1 MDFHAKERI
10 VGAAVLVA
18 LAVWLVPWLLDGPEP
33 EPVAAAVPELR
44 LPLPDEAAPVHTES
58 VDLSS
63 RDGLITPA
71 QDAVAAVDPASAP
84 SVAESPVSESP
95 PPVIRPSPAPEAE
108 VPVLAAVV
116 DETPPAA
123 QTPPR
128 VASGGSAEWSVQVG
142 SFGDRANAVQLAR
155 RVADYGFDAK
165 VSEFRSMHRVRV
177 EGYATRAAAEADA
190 SALSAHGIPA
200 QVMPAD

>member
-18 LAVWLVPWLLDGPEP
+18 LAVWLIPWLLDGPEP
-33 EPVAAAVPELR
+33 EPVAAAVPELQ
-44 LPLPDEAAPVHTES
+44 LPLPDEAAPVRTET

-63 RDGLITPA
+63 RDGPSTPA
-71 QDAVAAVDPASAP
+71 QDAVAADDPASEP
-84 SVAESPVSESP
+84 PISESP
-95 PPVIRPSPAPEAE
+95 PPVIRASPPAEAE
-108 VPVLAAVV
+108 APVSAAAL
-116 DETPPAA
+116 EEAPSAARTPA
-123 QTPPR
+123 R
-128 VASGGSAEWSVQVG
+128 EASGASAEWSVQAG
-142 SFGDRANAVQLAR
+142 SFGDRANALQLAR
-155 RVADYGFDAK
+155 RVTDYGFDAE